1 MRSVLEM
8 IITPRKRDL
17 GGFFVRRVLP
27 YAKRRMVGPFIFF
40 DHIGPARFP
49 PGKGINVRPH
59 PHICLATV
67 TYLYEGEIFHRD
79 SLGNAQPIRPHA
91 VNWMTAGRGIV
102 HSERTSAEMLKGG
115 QHMHGIQSWVAL
127 PKDFEETP
135 PAFSHHPADTLPTLE
150 ASGVSLRVI
159 AGFAYGV
166 HSPVET
172 CSDTLYVD
180 ANMKAD
186 AELEITGEHQERA
199 VHVSSGEI
207 VIAGETVA
215 AGSMAVIKEGADV
228 SVQAQTD
235 ARVMLLGGDRLDG
248 ERHIWWNFVA
258 SSEARIEQARR
269 DWAEGRFAKVPGDEE
284 EFIPLPES

>member
-1 MRSVLEM
+1 MRSAIEM

-27 YAKRRMVGPFIFF
+27 CAKRRMVGPFIFF
-40 DHIGPARFP
+40 DHIGPAQFS
-49 PGKGINVRPH
+49 PGNGINVRPH

-79 SLGNAQPIRPHA
+79 SLGNAQAIRPHA

-102 HSERTSAEMLKGG
+102 HSERTSPEMLASG
-115 QHMHGIQSWVAL
+115 QRLHGIQSWVAL
-127 PKDFEETP
+127 PKDFEEIA
-135 PAFSHHPADTLPTLE
+135 PAFSHHPADTLPVLE
-150 ASGVSLRVI
+150 ASGVSLRII
-159 AGFAYGV
+159 AGFAYGER
-166 HSPVET
+166 SPVAT

-180 ANMKAD
+180 VMMD
-186 AELEITGEHQERA
+186 AGTELEITGEHQERA

-207 VIAGETVA
+207 HIAGETVT
-215 AGSMAVIKEGADV
+215 AGSMAVLTEGADITIR
-228 SVQAQTD
+228 AETD
-235 ARVMLLGGDRLDG
+235 ARVMLLGGDRLEG

-258 SSEARIEQARR
+258 SSEARIERARR

-284 EFIPLPES
+284 EFIPLPDK